1 MGKIKETKEGWNMDI
16 FDFMTMLGGLSLFLF
31 GMSLMGSA
39 LERRAGSRLR
49 SLLDQMTG
57 KPLVGFL
64 TGLGVTAIIQS
75 SSATTVMVVGFVNSG
90 LMTLRQA
97 INVIMGANVG
107 TTVTAWL
114 LSLGGIESSSVWLRL
129 LKPSSF
135 TPVLALIGIVF
146 YMFCKDAKKKDT
158 GTILLGFATL
168 MFGMETMSGAVSGLS
183 QVPAFTNL
191 FLAFRNPI
199 LGVLVGAVLTGIIQ
213 SSSASV
219 GILQALSA
227 TGAVSY
233 AAAIPIIMGQNIG
246 TTVTAMLSSVGTN
259 KNARRVHLLFN
270 VIGVAVLLS
279 VFCIVRAVL
288 APALLDESATR
299 AGIAVAHSVFNLLCT
314 AMLLPA
320 GDLLEKLA
328 IRRESVKTLQ
338 TVEAWERAKL
348 QHYVD
353 TLPCRIYLLSED
365 PDGLRGVSPAKMAR
379 ARQGRYGVIK
389 PYRDQMEGRYQWC
402 IAAVPGVAWAK
413 KVFPNET
420 KARAVEKLWEAILHT
435 CRVDDDPIAA
445 WNAHNADLQ
454 ARCDHLNSLGIAS
467 LEYHASNGTNL
478 TVGMIPEAQFC
489 GGGEYTIGGS
499 YFNPN
504 LPTEEC
510 FISPKRGEAEGIVY
524 SSKPLSYQ
532 GQLIEDFSIRFEHGR
547 AVEAHARTNEA
558 LLQKLIAMDEGSAY
572 LGECALVPYDSP
584 INQTGILFYNTLFD
598 ENACCHLALGMGF
611 IDTIRDYPNRTLE
624 EMRALGVNDSMI
636 HEDFMIGTPDLAI
649 TAHCRD
655 GRTVPVFRD
664 GTWAF

>member
-1 MGKIKETKEGWNMDI
+1 MKKTVLRKYAQLIAASGVNVQPGQEVFIAADLDQPEFVAMLVDECYKCKAKKVVVDWNYQP
-16 FDFMTMLGGLSLFLF
+16 LQKLH
-31 GMSLMGSA
+31 A
-39 LERRAGSRLR
+39 RHR
-49 SLLDQMTG
+49 SL
-57 KPLVGFL
+57 
-64 TGLGVTAIIQS
+64 
-75 SSATTVMVVGFVNSG
+75 TT
-90 LMTLRQA
+90 
-97 INVIMGANVG
+97 
-107 TTVTAWL
+107 
-114 LSLGGIESSSVWLRL
+114 LSRVEDYE
-129 LKPSSF
+129 
-135 TPVLALIGIVF
+135 LA
-146 YMFCKDAKKKDT
+146 
-158 GTILLGFATL
+158 
-168 MFGMETMSGAVSGLS
+168 
-183 QVPAFTNL
+183 
-191 FLAFRNPI
+191 R
-199 LGVLVGAVLTGIIQ
+199 
-213 SSSASV
+213 
-219 GILQALSA
+219 
-227 TGAVSY
+227 
-233 AAAIPIIMGQNIG
+233 
-246 TTVTAMLSSVGTN
+246 
-259 KNARRVHLLFN
+259 
-270 VIGVAVLLS
+270 
-279 VFCIVRAVL
+279 
-288 APALLDESATR
+288 
-299 AGIAVAHSVFNLLCT
+299 
-314 AMLLPA
+314 
-320 GDLLEKLA
+320 
-328 IRRESVKTLQ
+328 
-338 TVEAWERAKL
+338 W

-353 TLPCRIYLLSED
+353 TIPCRIYLLSED
-365 PDGLRGVSPAKMAR
+365 PDGLKGIDQEKLAKSQQAKFP
-379 ARQGRYGVIK
+379 VIK

-402 IAAVPGVAWAK
+402 IAAVPGAAWAK

-547 AVEAHARTNEA
+547 AVEVHARTNET
-558 LLQKLIAMDEGSAY
+558 LLQKLIAMDDGAAY